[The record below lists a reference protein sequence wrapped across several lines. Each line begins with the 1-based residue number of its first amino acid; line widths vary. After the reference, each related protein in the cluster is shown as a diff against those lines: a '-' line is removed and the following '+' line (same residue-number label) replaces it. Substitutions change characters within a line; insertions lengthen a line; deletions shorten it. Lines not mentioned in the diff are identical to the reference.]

1 MGPRLVQ
8 PIPAGGRLS
17 IIEVS
22 LSSRLLALRFLHR
35 NKVLSQEPKGL
46 VCITGY
52 SGDMGFPGQV
62 TCNTHTQVPGGGY
75 NFNSLEAGPQIRV

>member
-17 IIEVS
+17 FEVS
-22 LSSRLLALRFLHR
+22 LSSGLLALRFLHR

-52 SGDMGFPGQV
+52 STDMGFPG
-62 TCNTHTQVPGGGY
+62 
-75 NFNSLEAGPQIRV
+75 